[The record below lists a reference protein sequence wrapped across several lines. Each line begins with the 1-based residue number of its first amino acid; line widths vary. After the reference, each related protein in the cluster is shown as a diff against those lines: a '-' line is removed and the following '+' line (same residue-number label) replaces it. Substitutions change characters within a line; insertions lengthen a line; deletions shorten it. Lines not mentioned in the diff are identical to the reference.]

1 MQFDFWSINHAKKET
16 PTGVYSGI
24 TKEFVIGVD
33 DKIDPLRK
41 DYCDMGAPYT
51 IWKHTPVPPIIG
63 FHGYRKQLNFRDELV
78 HQGWFDTDLLTFRE
92 YQRWLAAQPG
102 VTFNKLLVEHD
113 ILVVEPFDCKHNNG
127 MAEDFALTR
136 SENDWEAL
144 EAVMNEHGEF
154 NFDTNFIR
162 PMHFVCRD
170 YVFHRWMRFWD
181 KVRQELEPLILS
193 EDAVTPE
200 YPSRAMA
207 FLSERIWSLWLD
219 STMLRVKEFPL
230 LRCWDAM

>member
-1 MQFDFWSINHAKKET
+1 MQMDFYSINHIKSAT
-16 PTGVYSGI
+16 PTGVYGGI
-24 TKEFVIGVD
+24 TREFVVGRDNI
-33 DKIDPLRK
+33 IDELRS
-41 DYCDMGAPYT
+41 DYCDMNAPYT
-51 IWKHTPVPPIIG
+51 VWKHTPVPPIIG

-230 LRCWDAM
+230 LRSWEAT

>member
-1 MQFDFWSINHAKKET
+1 MFPNPFRAFEGWHDS
-16 PTGVYSGI
+16 
-24 TKEFVIGVD
+24 
-33 DKIDPLRK
+33 PLNTFK
-41 DYCDMGAPYT
+41 D
-51 IWKHTPVPPIIG
+51 
-63 FHGYRKQLNFRDELV
+63 
-78 HQGWFDTDLLTFRE
+78 
-92 YQRWLAAQPG
+92 YQRWLSEEPASH
-102 VTFNKLLVEHD
+102 FSKLLIVAD
-113 ILVVEPFDCKHNNG
+113 ILTVAPFNCGYNGG
-127 MAEDFALTR
+127 MAKDFALSR

-230 LRCWDAM
+230 LRSWEAT

>member
-63 FHGYRKQLNFRDELV
+63 FHGYRKQINCRDELV

>member
-1 MQFDFWSINHAKKET
+1 MQMDFFSINHAKKET

-51 IWKHTPVPPIIG
+51 VWKHGAIPPIIG

>member
-63 FHGYRKQLNFRDELV
+63 FHGYRKQINCRDELV

-113 ILVVEPFDCKHNNG
+113 ILVVEPFDCKHNGG
-127 MAEDFALTR
+127 MAKDFALSR